1 MKRLTAAMMAGAV
14 AVLVTASASQAQYVF
29 LGGGASIPMGD
40 FKDFAKTGWMAQA
53 GLGADIGDKGLFIEA
68 EGFYGKNKH
77 KAPDDGD
84 ATNIIAGLAAV
95 GYTFMQEKS
104 VRPYVLGGAG
114 FLMHQFDPAVG
125 DNETET
131 KFAYTGAVGL
141 GFRAGAKVNIWLE
154 ARFLG
159 TADTKVLPIMA
170 GLTINFGK

>member
-1 MKRLTAAMMAGAV
+1 MKRLTAAMMIGAV
-14 AVLVTASASQAQYVF
+14 AVLVAASPAHAQYVF
-29 LGGGASIPMGD
+29 FGGGASIPMGD
-40 FKDFAKTGWMAQA
+40 FKDFAKTGWMATA

-84 ATNIIAGLAAV
+84 ATNIISGLGAV
-95 GYTFMQEKS
+95 GYSFMPEKS
-104 VRPYVLGGAG
+104 VRPYVLGGVG

-131 KFAYTGAVGL
+131 KFAYSGAVGL
-141 GFRAGAKVNIWLE
+141 SIKAGSKLNLWLE

-159 TADTKVLPIMA
+159 SSETKILPLMA
-170 GLTINFGK
+170 GVTINFGK